1 MGEGEF
7 AATRLKQLIA
17 KHPAGEVISCDIS
30 ITNRDATLFT
40 VQEDESQEKS
50 FRLRPVP
57 PPPLPERNVSPH
69 SDDRSSFERQECSS
83 VSSDERD
90 REDRFEGDN
99 ERDGE
104 PKIEEVKTENRR
116 ECDVEREGDVEAK
129 IEKVETEKVTE
140 EVTDDAQQKEEE
152 RRRKKKKK
160 EEERRRKKKKEE
172 EERRRRKK

>member
-1 MGEGEF
+1 MG
-7 AATRLKQLIA
+7 
-17 KHPAGEVISCDIS
+17 GEVISCDIS

-104 PKIEEVKTENRR
+104 PQR
-116 ECDVEREGDVEAK
+116 
-129 IEKVETEKVTE
+129 
-140 EVTDDAQQKEEE
+140 
-152 RRRKKKKK
+152 
-160 EEERRRKKKKEE
+160 EE
-172 EERRRRKK
+172 EEEAPLLHLPPIEVPPLESNRFQTLAVRL